1 MSPISFAKTKKKK
14 ILEVFLV
21 QIAQV
26 VWMSRLSSI
35 EVLHTVNFEFLS

>member
-1 MSPISFAKTKKKK
+1 MSPISFAKTKKK
-14 ILEVFLV
+14 ILEVLLV

>member
-26 VWMSRLSSI
+26 VWMSRRSSI
-35 EVLHTVNFEFLS
+35 EVLHIYSVL

>member
-35 EVLHTVNFEFLS
+35 EVLHIYSEL